1 MRIHGNASGHP
12 RRLAL
17 GMTMTAALAAAL
29 AACSS
34 PGGSGGQATDTQ
46 PASAPSSP
54 AAATGAPAP
63 AAATNASALD
73 GKWSG
78 QYSGSY
84 NGTFV
89 LHWHQHG
96 SRLSGTIRISDPPAT
111 MAIHGRVNGGAIQ
124 FGTVGSYGITYT
136 GSVSGSSMSGNYQ
149 VANGSGSGGPW
160 SAHKG

>member
-1 MRIHGNASGHP
+1 MRIHGSTGRHP

-17 GMTMTAALAAAL
+17 GMTAAAALAAAL

-34 PGGSGGQATDTQ
+34 PGGSGGQATDSQ
-46 PASAPSSP
+46 PAAAPSSV
-54 AAATGAPAP
+54 ATSAPAP
-63 AAATNASALD
+63 SAATDASALD

-89 LHWHQHG
+89 LRWRQHG
-96 SRLSGTIRISDPPAT
+96 SRLSGSIRISDPPAT
-111 MAIHGRVNGGAIQ
+111 LTIHGRVNGGAIQ

-136 GSVSGSSMSGNYQ
+136 GSVSGSSMSGNYR
-149 VANGSGSGGPW
+149 VANGAGSGGPW